1 MKIAWNEEQK
11 KVIETRNADILVSAA
26 AGSGKTAVLVERITR
41 LICDEGV
48 SFDELI
54 VMTFTKAA
62 AQEMRERVE
71 RAMRDRL
78 AEDPGNTHI
87 RTQLAAIARARI
99 STIDSICQTLIKQ
112 YYQYLDIDPNF
123 RVADE
128 GELKTMRKDI
138 IAELLEE
145 KYEEADEAFMVLAD
159 SFVKKEDDSSIEE
172 LILKLFYAADNKTSP
187 ERFLEE
193 LREEAVREVDG
204 DYEDSAWFKYFI
216 KYVNEAMEDY
226 LELFEAAKD
235 ICEEAD
241 GPAKYIKDI
250 ELREQLIN
258 KISGA
263 DTYETLYKAVSEAAF
278 PKIAT
283 ITAKDNVDPVK
294 KAAVKNILDSLKK
307 FINQLNEKVT
317 VLTPELLKTVIS
329 ESAAVNKTV
338 TELTAEFLGCYKA
351 AKREANIIDFGD
363 MEHYA
368 VELLYEEH
376 DGEMRFSSIADE
388 LSRQLKEIM
397 IDEYQDSNGV
407 QDAILKALSAER
419 FGRPDIFMVGDV
431 KQSIY
436 RFRKADPKVF
446 TEKYDSFT
454 TAGEHIK
461 IELNSNYRS
470 RKEVVDSVNAVFDK
484 IMRRE
489 LGGVEYDEAAR
500 LNAGASYADNVLI
513 NESGEAVSACRS
525 EIMVLDASV
534 AAEEDD
540 GKLEK
545 LLMSGEE
552 AGEDADEDTKAK
564 ELEFIMI
571 AERIGELVNKQE
583 PDKSYKVQDKSGVL
597 RPAKYSDIAI
607 LMRNLKSNADM
618 LAEVLEANGIPSVYD
633 KKQGYFDTPELK
645 LSIALLN
652 IIDNPHQDIALAAV
666 MRSPLFG
673 FSDDELAYIKSDYEE
688 HKQEQTEAVIEVSAS
703 ADRDTETASAA
714 AEAGAYTAA
723 ETEAANVAPGE
734 VFGQLSFDFGP
745 DEAAQPELR
754 VDVES
759 LTDKPEF
766 DIKAE
771 SRDDYLNAV
780 RYAAINNDKARR
792 FTEELDHF
800 RNLAEVL
807 PVNRLLERIFDESG
821 YYNYVSAMPLGTV
834 RRRNLDKLIVMAEN
848 YAGTGMRGLYNFIR
862 YLEAML
868 EADIDDGGA
877 DNTEADTDSVRI
889 VTIHGSKGLE
899 YPIVFL
905 ARCSDGD
912 SDKDKS
918 VIAADD
924 ELGIAS
930 DYTDLEVG
938 IRYPSLKKTVI
949 KLKNKEED
957 KGESLRLLY
966 VAMTRAK
973 EKLIITGNK
982 NGTKK
987 QSTEERIQE
996 TADYGDLIYEASGNR
1011 GKLPKRMISEAKS
1024 YLELILL
1031 AAGNDVRD
1039 YELSFFNRE
1048 SLVGRKLAGLYKEL
1062 EAYGRTSV
1070 IDARLEEAEPSERS
1084 SYLAELFEK
1093 RYGHEAETKLKPK
1106 LSVSDIKHS
1115 FYENAEEAELDDGA
1129 ETELGWERKLAE
1141 NTGGSAASERGT
1153 AMSNASWQEEPDET
1167 VKAEA
1172 ALEKQAKSKGAGRG
1186 TIFHR
1191 AMELLDYS
1199 LDAEENLQYLSKCG
1213 KMSESELKLLD
1224 KNAVRA
1230 FFGTA
1235 LADRMR
1241 KAFSENR
1248 LYREQHFMVGI
1259 PARKLIAE
1267 QDSDELQLLQGIID
1281 AYIEESDGSITL
1293 IDYKTDR
1300 LKGTEEF
1307 KARYGIQLELYA
1319 SALTQLTGKPVTQ
1332 KMIYST
1338 FMNKQIML

>member
-41 LICDEGV
+41 LICDEGI

-128 GELKTMRKDI
+128 GELKIMRKDI

-172 LILKLFYAADNKTSP
+172 LIMKLFYAADNKTSP
-187 ERFLEE
+187 ESFLEE
-193 LREEAVREVDG
+193 LREEAVRETDG
-204 DYEDSAWFKYFI
+204 DYEASAWFKYFI
-216 KYVNEAMEDY
+216 SYVNEAMEDY

-235 ICEEAD
+235 ICGEAD

-263 DTYETLYKAVSEAAF
+263 DTYETLYKAVSEATF
-278 PKIAT
+278 PKIST
-283 ITAKDNVDPVK
+283 ITAKENVDPAK

-338 TELTAEFLGCYKA
+338 TELTAEFLRRYKA
-351 AKREANIIDFGD
+351 AKRDANIIDFGD

-376 DGEMRFSSIADE
+376 EGEMRFSSIADE

-446 TEKYDSFT
+446 TDKYDSFSA
-454 TAGEHIK
+454 AGEHIK

-500 LNAGASYADNVLI
+500 LNAGASYVDNVLI

-525 EIMVLDASV
+525 EIIILDAS
-534 AAEEDD
+534 ASAEEDD
-540 GKLEK
+540 EKLEK
-545 LLMSGEE
+545 LLVSGED

-618 LAEVLEANGIPSVYD
+618 LAEVLEANNIPAIYD

-688 HKQEQTEAVIEVSAS
+688 HKQEQTEAVIGVSADVDS
-703 ADRDTETASAA
+703 DTNTNTDTASAA
-714 AEAGAYTAA
+714 AGAGAYADD
-723 ETEAANVAPGE
+723 
-734 VFGQLSFDFGP
+734 FGQLSFDFGLGI
-745 DEAAQPELR
+745 DKAAQPELR
-754 VDVES
+754 VEAER

-766 DIKAE
+766 DLKEE

-780 RYAAINNDKARR
+780 RYAALNNDKARQ
-792 FTEELDHF
+792 FTKELDHF
-800 RNLAEVL
+800 RSLAEVL

-949 KLKNKEED
+949 KLRNKEED

-1070 IDARLEEAEPSERS
+1070 IDARLEEDEPSERS
-1084 SYLAELFEK
+1084 AYLTELFGK

-1141 NTGGSAASERGT
+1141 NTGGSSTSERGT
-1153 AMSNASWQEEPDET
+1153 AMGNASWQEETDET

-1172 ALEKQAKSKGAGRG
+1172 SLEKQAKSKGAVRG

-1230 FFGTA
+1230 FFGTE

>member
-128 GELKTMRKDI
+128 GELKIMRKDI

-172 LILKLFYAADNKTSP
+172 LIMKLFYAADNKTSP
-187 ERFLEE
+187 ESFLEE
-193 LREEAVREVDG
+193 LKKEAVRETDG
-204 DYEDSAWFKYFI
+204 DYEASAWFKYFI
-216 KYVNEAMEDY
+216 SYVNEAMEDY

-235 ICEEAD
+235 ICVEAD

-263 DTYETLYKAVSEAAF
+263 DTYEILYKELSEAAF
-278 PKIAT
+278 PKISI

-338 TELTAEFLGCYKA
+338 TELTAEFLKRYKS

-376 DGEMRFSSIADE
+376 EGRMCFSSIADE

-454 TAGEHIK
+454 AAGEHIK

-500 LNAGASYADNVLI
+500 LNAGASYVDNILI

-525 EIMVLDASV
+525 EIMVLDAS
-534 AAEEDD
+534 ASAEEDD
-540 GKLEK
+540 EKLEK
-545 LLMSGEE
+545 FLVSGEDT
-552 AGEDADEDTKAK
+552 GEEADEDTKAK

-607 LMRNLKSNADM
+607 LMRNLKSNADI
-618 LAEVLEANGIPSVYD
+618 LAEVLEANNIPAVYD

-673 FSDDELAYIKSDYEE
+673 FSDDELAYIRAAYEE
-688 HKQEQTEAVIEVSAS
+688 HKQEQTEAVIEVP
-703 ADRDTETASAA
+703 AA
-714 AEAGAYTAA
+714 AEAGDDA
-723 ETEAANVAPGE
+723 E
-734 VFGQLSFDFGP
+734 VFGQLSFDF
-745 DEAAQPELR
+745 DLNEAAQPELKAENAER
-754 VDVES
+754 
-759 LTDKPEF
+759 LTDKPGF
-766 DIKAE
+766 DLKE
-771 SRDDYLNAV
+771 ENRDDYLNAV
-780 RYAAINNDKARR
+780 RYAALKDDKARR
-792 FTEELDHF
+792 FTEELEHF
-800 RNLAEVL
+800 RGLAEVL
-807 PVNRLLERIFDESG
+807 PVNRLLERIFDETG
-821 YYNYVSAMPLGTV
+821 YYNYVSALPLGTV

-996 TADYGDLIYEASGNR
+996 TADYGDMIYAASNNR
-1011 GKLPKRMISEAKS
+1011 GKLPKRMISEVKS

-1048 SLVGRKLAGLYKEL
+1048 TLVGRKLAGLYKEL
-1062 EAYGRTSV
+1062 EAYGRTSA
-1070 IDARLEEAEPSERS
+1070 IDARLEDGEASERS
-1084 SYLAELFEK
+1084 AYLAELFEK

-1153 AMSNASWQEEPDET
+1153 SMDNASWQEETYET

-1172 ALEKQAKSKGAGRG
+1172 TLEKQTKSGGAGRG

-1224 KNAVRA
+1224 KKAVRA
-1230 FFGTA
+1230 FLGTE

-1248 LYREQHFMVGI
+1248 LHREQHFMVGI

-1281 AYIEESDGSITL
+1281 AYIEECNGSITL

-1300 LKGTEEF
+1300 LTDEEEF
-1307 KARYGIQLELYA
+1307 KTRYAIQLELYA
-1319 SALTQLTGKPVTQ
+1319 SALTQLTGRSVTQ

>member
-99 STIDSICQTLIKQ
+99 STIDSICQTIIKQ

-128 GELKTMRKDI
+128 GELKIMRKDI

-172 LILKLFYAADNKTSP
+172 LIMKLFYAADNKTSP

-193 LREEAVREVDG
+193 LKKEAVRETDG
-204 DYEDSAWFKYFI
+204 DYEASAWFKYFI
-216 KYVNEAMEDY
+216 SYVNEAMEDY

-235 ICEEAD
+235 ICVEAD

-263 DTYETLYKAVSEAAF
+263 DTYEILYKELSEAAF
-278 PKIAT
+278 PKISI

-338 TELTAEFLGCYKA
+338 TELTAEFLKRYKA

-368 VELLYEEH
+368 VELLYEES
-376 DGEMRFSSIADE
+376 DGKLKFSSIADE

-454 TAGEHIK
+454 AAGEHIK

-500 LNAGASYADNVLI
+500 LNAGASYVDNVFI

-525 EIMVLDASV
+525 EIMLLDAS
-534 AAEEDD
+534 ASAEEDD
-540 GKLEK
+540 EKFEK
-545 LLMSGEE
+545 LLVSGED

-571 AERIGELVNKQE
+571 AERIGELVNKQD

-618 LAEVLEANGIPSVYD
+618 LAEVLEANNIPAVYD

-673 FSDDELAYIKSDYEE
+673 FSDDELAYIRAAYVEY
-688 HKQEQTEAVIEVSAS
+688 KQEQTKAVIEVP
-703 ADRDTETASAA
+703 AA
-714 AEAGAYTAA
+714 AEAGDSA
-723 ETEAANVAPGE
+723 E
-734 VFGQLSFDFGP
+734 VFGQLSFDFGL
-745 DEAAQPELR
+745 DEVALPELKAENAER
-754 VDVES
+754 

-766 DIKAE
+766 DLKEE

-780 RYAAINNDKARR
+780 RYAAINNDKARQ
-792 FTEELDHF
+792 FIQELDHF
-800 RNLAEVL
+800 RSLAEVL

-912 SDKDKS
+912 SDKDKN

-996 TADYGDLIYEASGNR
+996 TADYGDIIYAASNNR

-1048 SLVGRKLAGLYKEL
+1048 TLVDRKLAGLYKEL
-1062 EAYGRTSV
+1062 EAYGRTSA
-1070 IDARLEEAEPSERS
+1070 IDARLEDGEPSERS
-1084 SYLAELFEK
+1084 AYLAELFEK

-1115 FYENAEEAELDDGA
+1115 FYENAEETELDDGA

-1153 AMSNASWQEEPDET
+1153 AMGNASWQEETDKTVRAEET
-1167 VKAEA
+1167 
-1172 ALEKQAKSKGAGRG
+1172 LEKQTKSKGAGRG

-1224 KNAVRA
+1224 KKAVRA
-1230 FFGTA
+1230 FLGTE

-1248 LYREQHFMVGI
+1248 LHREQHFMVGI
-1259 PARKLIAE
+1259 PARKLMAE

-1281 AYIEESDGSITL
+1281 AYIEECDGSITL

-1300 LKGTEEF
+1300 LMDEEEF
-1307 KARYGIQLELYA
+1307 KARYAIQLELYA
-1319 SALTQLTGKPVTQ
+1319 SALTQLTGRPVTQ

>member
-128 GELKTMRKDI
+128 GELKIMRKDI

-172 LILKLFYAADNKTSP
+172 LIMKLFYAADNKTSP
-187 ERFLEE
+187 ESFLEE
-193 LREEAVREVDG
+193 LREEAVRETDG
-204 DYEDSAWFKYFI
+204 DYEASAWFKYFI
-216 KYVNEAMEDY
+216 SYVNEAMEDY

-235 ICEEAD
+235 ICGEAD

-263 DTYETLYKAVSEAAF
+263 DTYETLYKAVSEATF
-278 PKIAT
+278 PKIST
-283 ITAKDNVDPVK
+283 ITAKENVDPAK

-338 TELTAEFLGCYKA
+338 TELTAEFLRRYKA
-351 AKREANIIDFGD
+351 AKRDANIIDFGD

-376 DGEMRFSSIADE
+376 EGEMRFSSIADE

-446 TEKYDSFT
+446 TDKYDSFSA
-454 TAGEHIK
+454 AGEHIK

-500 LNAGASYADNVLI
+500 LNAGASYVDNVLI

-525 EIMVLDASV
+525 EIIILDAS
-534 AAEEDD
+534 ASAEEDD
-540 GKLEK
+540 EKLEK
-545 LLMSGEE
+545 LLVSGED

-618 LAEVLEANGIPSVYD
+618 LAEVLEANNIPAIYD

-652 IIDNPHQDIALAAV
+652 IIDKPHQDIALAAV

-688 HKQEQTEAVIEVSAS
+688 HKQEQTEAVIGVSADVDS
-703 ADRDTETASAA
+703 DTNTNTDTASAA
-714 AEAGAYTAA
+714 AGAGAYADD
-723 ETEAANVAPGE
+723 
-734 VFGQLSFDFGP
+734 FGQLSFDFGLGI
-745 DEAAQPELR
+745 DKAAQPELR
-754 VDVES
+754 VEAERF
-759 LTDKPEF
+759 TDKPEF
-766 DIKAE
+766 DLKEE

-780 RYAAINNDKARR
+780 RYAALNNDKARQ
-792 FTEELDHF
+792 FTKELDHF
-800 RNLAEVL
+800 RSLAEVL
-807 PVNRLLERIFDESG
+807 PVNRLLEQIFDESG

-877 DNTEADTDSVRI
+877 DNAEADTDSVRI

-996 TADYGDLIYEASGNR
+996 TADYGDMIYAASNNR
-1011 GKLPKRMISEAKS
+1011 GKLPKRMIQEAKS

-1048 SLVGRKLAGLYKEL
+1048 SLVGRKLAGLYREL
-1062 EAYGRTSV
+1062 EAYGRTSA
-1070 IDARLEEAEPSERS
+1070 IDARLEDAEASERS
-1084 SYLAELFEK
+1084 AYLAELFEK

-1129 ETELGWERKLAE
+1129 ETELGWERELAE
-1141 NTGGSAASERGT
+1141 NTGGSAASKRRTDSG
-1153 AMSNASWQEEPDET
+1153 NAVAVMHEETYET
-1167 VKAEA
+1167 VKTEA
-1172 ALEKQAKSKGAGRG
+1172 TLDKQAKIGGAGRG

-1191 AMELLDYS
+1191 AMELIDYS

-1224 KNAVRA
+1224 KKAVRA
-1230 FFGTA
+1230 FLGTE

-1241 KAFSENR
+1241 KAFSEKR
-1248 LYREQHFMVGI
+1248 LHREQHFMVGI

-1300 LKGTEEF
+1300 LTGTEEF
-1307 KARYGIQLELYA
+1307 KARYAIQLELYA

>member
-11 KVIETRNADILVSAA
+11 KVIETRNTDILVSAA

-71 RAMRDRL
+71 HAMRDRL
-78 AEDPGNTHI
+78 RADPGNKHI
-87 RTQLAAIARARI
+87 RTQLAAIARAKI
-99 STIDSICQTLIKQ
+99 STIDSVCQTLIKQ

-128 GELKTMRKDI
+128 GELKIMRKDI

-145 KYEEADEAFMVLAD
+145 KYKEADEAFMVLAD

-172 LILKLFYAADNKTSP
+172 LIMKLFYAADNKTSP

-193 LREEAVREVDG
+193 LREEAVKEKDG

-235 ICEEAD
+235 ICGEAD

-278 PKIAT
+278 PKIST
-283 ITAKDNVDPVK
+283 ITAKDNTDPQK
-294 KAAVKNILDSLKK
+294 KAAVKKNILDSIKK
-307 FINQLNEKVT
+307 FINQLNERVT

-338 TELTAEFLGCYKA
+338 TELTAEFLRRYKA

-368 VELLYEEH
+368 VELLYEER
-376 DGEMRFSSIADE
+376 DGKLKFSSIADE

-454 TAGEHIK
+454 AAGEHIK

-500 LNAGASYADNVLI
+500 LKAGAVYADNILI

-525 EIMVLDASV
+525 EIMIADAST
-534 AAEEDD
+534 AEKEDD
-540 GKLEK
+540 EK
-545 LLMSGEE
+545 LLKFIVSGED
-552 AGEDADEDTKAK
+552 AGEDTDEDTKAK

-571 AERIGELVNKQE
+571 AERIGELVNKYE
-583 PDKSYKVQDKSGVL
+583 PEKSYKVQDKSGVL
-597 RPAKYSDIAI
+597 RPARYSDIAI

-618 LAEVLEANGIPSVYD
+618 LAEVLEANNIPAVYD

-673 FSDDELAYIKSDYEE
+673 FSDDELAYIRAAYEE
-688 HKQEQTEAVIEVSAS
+688 HKQEQTEGVIE
-703 ADRDTETASAA
+703 ASAA
-714 AEAGAYTAA
+714 AEAGAYA
-723 ETEAANVAPGE
+723 EA
-734 VFGQLSFDFGP
+734 FGQLGFDFGI
-745 DEAAQPELR
+745 DEAAQPELG
-754 VDVES
+754 VETEK
-759 LTDKPEF
+759 LTDKPET
-766 DIKAE
+766 DLKEE

-780 RYAAINNDKARR
+780 RYAALNNDKARQ
-792 FTEELDHF
+792 FTKELDHF
-800 RNLAEVL
+800 RSLAEVL

-877 DNTEADTDSVRI
+877 DNAEADTDSVRI

-905 ARCSDGD
+905 AGCSEPD

-987 QSTEERIQE
+987 QSTEERIRE
-996 TADYGDLIYEASGNR
+996 TADYGNMIYAVSHKR
-1011 GKLPKRMISEAKS
+1011 GKLPKRMIREAKS

-1031 AAGNDVRD
+1031 AAGNDAGN
-1039 YELSFFNRE
+1039 YKLSFFNRE
-1048 SLVGRKLAGLYKEL
+1048 TLMGRKLAGLYKEL

-1070 IDARLEEAEPSERS
+1070 IDARLEDGEPSKRS
-1084 SYLAELFEK
+1084 EYLTELFEK

-1106 LSVSDIKHS
+1106 LSVSDIKYGS
-1115 FYENAEEAELDDGA
+1115 YENAEEAELDDGA
-1129 ETELGWERKLAE
+1129 ETELGWERRLAE
-1141 NTGGSAASERGT
+1141 NTGGSAASERRT
-1153 AMSNASWQEEPDET
+1153 ARGNASWREEADET
-1167 VKAEA
+1167 VKTEA
-1172 ALEKQAKSKGAGRG
+1172 TLEKQIKSGGAGRG

-1191 AMELLDYS
+1191 AMELIDYS
-1199 LDAEENLQYLSKCG
+1199 LDAEENLRCLSKCG

-1224 KNAVRA
+1224 KKAVKA
-1230 FFGTA
+1230 FFDTE

-1248 LYREQHFMVGI
+1248 LHREQHFMVGI
-1259 PARKLIAE
+1259 PARKLIAK

-1281 AYIEESDGSITL
+1281 AYIEECDGSITL

-1300 LKGTEEF
+1300 LKDEEEF
-1307 KARYGIQLELYA
+1307 KSRYAVQLELYA
-1319 SALTQLTGKPVTQ
+1319 SALTQLTGRPVTQ

>member
-128 GELKTMRKDI
+128 GELKIMRKDI

-172 LILKLFYAADNKTSP
+172 LIMKLFYAADNKTSP
-187 ERFLEE
+187 ESFLEE
-193 LREEAVREVDG
+193 LKKEAVRETDG
-204 DYEDSAWFKYFI
+204 DYEASAWFKYFI
-216 KYVNEAMEDY
+216 SYVNEAMEDY

-235 ICEEAD
+235 ICVEAD

-263 DTYETLYKAVSEAAF
+263 DTYETLYKALGEATF
-278 PKIAT
+278 PKIST

-307 FINQLNEKVT
+307 LINQLNEKVT

-338 TELTAEFLGCYKA
+338 TELTAEFLKRYKA

-376 DGEMRFSSIADE
+376 EGRMCFSGIADE

-454 TAGEHIK
+454 AAGEHIK

-500 LNAGASYADNVLI
+500 LNAGASYVDNVLI

-525 EIMVLDASV
+525 EIMILDAS
-534 AAEEDD
+534 ASAEEDD
-540 GKLEK
+540 EKLEK
-545 LLMSGEE
+545 LLVSGED

-618 LAEVLEANGIPSVYD
+618 LAEVLEANNIPAVYD

-673 FSDDELAYIKSDYEE
+673 FSDDELAYIKAAYEE
-688 HKQEQTEAVIEVSAS
+688 YKQKQSEAVIEVP
-703 ADRDTETASAA
+703 AA
-714 AEAGAYTAA
+714 AEAGDYA
-723 ETEAANVAPGE
+723 EG
-734 VFGQLSFDFGP
+734 FGQLSFDFGL

-754 VDVES
+754 VDVER

-766 DIKAE
+766 DLKAE

-780 RYAAINNDKARR
+780 RYAALNNDKVRQ

-807 PVNRLLERIFDESG
+807 SVNRLLERIFDESG

-868 EADIDDGGA
+868 EADVDDGGA

-996 TADYGDLIYEASGNR
+996 TADYGDMIYAASNNR

-1048 SLVGRKLAGLYKEL
+1048 SLMGRKLAKLNNEL

-1141 NTGGSAASERGT
+1141 NTGGSSVSERGT
-1153 AMSNASWQEEPDET
+1153 AMGNASWQGTTDET

-1230 FFGTA
+1230 FFGTE

-1241 KAFSENR
+1241 KAFSEKR